1 MSTTPRRRQ
10 SRGYSDST
18 HTSTH
23 TSTHASTHTRRRKP
37 SKASKLLIALFFCL
51 IVPAILG
58 LIALT
63 KSTFAEPPEETTAKF
78 IQKHADQYLHVV
90 TEKFNMYKELSD
102 YGDAMTD
109 QAPTGSLSDDQVFD
123 ILGLDANNSK
133 IKDGKL
139 KTTLTSGQTMS
150 ISNKRVIVDNTCYF
164 KVHDDGR
171 IHKVF
176 DGYNSQTESNLSIAG
191 EKRTMEE
198 LATIAMIADSVE
210 EIGADYNN
218 SNIYGSTSG
227 IWWRVF
233 GIYLVGMLV
242 ILLRVKLRKK
252 TD

>member
-10 SRGYSDST
+10 ARGYSDNI

-23 TSTHASTHTRRRKP
+23 PSTRTGRRKP
-37 SKASKLLIALFFCL
+37 SKASKLLVALFFCM

-58 LIALT
+58 LIALA
-63 KSTFAEPPEETTAKF
+63 KSTFAESPENTTAKF
-78 IQKHADQYLHVV
+78 LSTHADQYLHVV
-90 TEKFNMYKELSD
+90 TEKYGMYKELRD
-102 YGDAMTD
+102 YTAAMTD

-123 ILGLDANNSK
+123 ILGLDTDNSE

-150 ISNKRVIVDNTCYF
+150 ISDKSVLVGNTCYF
-164 KVHDDGR
+164 KVYDDGR

-191 EKRTMEE
+191 KKRTMEE

-210 EIGADYNN
+210 EIGADYSI
-218 SNIYGSTSG
+218 SNINGSTGG
-227 IWWRVF
+227 IWWYAF

-242 ILLRVKLRKK
+242 VLLCVKLWK
-252 TD
+252 TN